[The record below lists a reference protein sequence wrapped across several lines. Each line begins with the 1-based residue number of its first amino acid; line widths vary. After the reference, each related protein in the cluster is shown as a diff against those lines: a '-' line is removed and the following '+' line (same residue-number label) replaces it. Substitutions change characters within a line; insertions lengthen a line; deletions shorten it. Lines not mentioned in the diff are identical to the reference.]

1 MSLNPITAIEKLI
14 NEHGSAKILQERLAL
29 AADQFSILER
39 DNIDLRVKLGEADAK
54 LSALQSRN
62 SDLELQVKKLEVEA
76 SNKQESHKL
85 KWGCFV
91 FEGDE
96 TLYCPACWVDRG
108 KKMPTSRASS
118 RARFCPGCK
127 TAIPS
132 G

>member
-1 MSLNPITAIEKLI
+1 MNPITAIERLI

-29 AADQFSILER
+29 AADQFTVLER
-39 DNIDLRVKLGEADAK
+39 ENTDLRVKLGEAEAK
-54 LSALQSRN
+54 LGVLESRN
-62 SDLELQVKKLEVEA
+62 SNLEHQVKKLESEA
-76 SNKQESHKL
+76 SNNQESHTL

-91 FEGDE
+91 FEGDK

-108 KKMPTSRASS
+108 KKMPTSRASV

-127 TAIPS
+127 TAIPT